1 MKKNILGI
9 LGLFIFIFIFTA
21 MSSEPF
27 LSAYNMQNLI
37 KWSSLYAIMGIGVA
51 FVIITGGIDLSIGSV
66 IGLVASLMA
75 LAIKKGWDPNFAV
88 VMLLGLSLGIG
99 LIHGLLITKVKL
111 QPFVVT
117 LCGLLV
123 YRGIS
128 RWMTDNQTMQYPG
141 TDKLDSLFSGKVLMG
156 SFGLPAPLFF
166 LIVVAILAAIF
177 LNRTIWGR
185 YLFAL
190 GNNEDGARYSGIE
203 TDRLKIG
210 AYVIC
215 SFLAGLSGLLFA
227 YELDSVQP
235 AQTGEFYEL
244 YAIAAAVLGGCSL
257 RGGQGTILGVII
269 AAAVIRLLRNSIN
282 LLGIST
288 HLEYAIIGMV
298 ILCGVAADEIIKR
311 VMAKRRAAQLH
322 AAKK

>member
-66 IGLVASLMA
+66 IGLIASLMA

-128 RWMTDNQTMQYPG
+128 RWMTDNQTMQY
-141 TDKLDSLFSGKVLMG
+141 
-156 SFGLPAPLFF
+156 
-166 LIVVAILAAIF
+166 
-177 LNRTIWGR
+177 
-185 YLFAL
+185 
-190 GNNEDGARYSGIE
+190 
-203 TDRLKIG
+203 
-210 AYVIC
+210 
-215 SFLAGLSGLLFA
+215 
-227 YELDSVQP
+227 
-235 AQTGEFYEL
+235 
-244 YAIAAAVLGGCSL
+244 
-257 RGGQGTILGVII
+257 
-269 AAAVIRLLRNSIN
+269 
-282 LLGIST
+282 
-288 HLEYAIIGMV
+288 
-298 ILCGVAADEIIKR
+298 R
-311 VMAKRRAAQLH
+311 VWS
-322 AAKK
+322 